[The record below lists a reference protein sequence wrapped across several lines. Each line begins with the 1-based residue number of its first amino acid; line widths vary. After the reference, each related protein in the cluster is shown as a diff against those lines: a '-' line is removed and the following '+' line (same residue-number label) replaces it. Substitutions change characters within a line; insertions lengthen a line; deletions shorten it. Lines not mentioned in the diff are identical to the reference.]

1 MGFRLFNRG
10 WIAAAVVFVTP
21 LMAFGYYASH
31 PENLGINVTTALSG
45 VGSVHGR
52 HVPATPVREKRMTI
66 AREAEHLFSAPIKG
80 PRADRY
86 MMLTR
91 SERGM
96 QPPSAKVTRVAKAPI
111 QADMTVTGS
120 LPDPAPSAAAPA
132 MPQRTARADLQL
144 GGLQSESFGAFP
156 RIPIAE
162 RTGASLFMS
171 MLTPAMTQQDAK
183 EAALNGAEGSTEL
196 PSRKKNGKRLAFK
209 GETETEYQARQR
221 RCLATAIYFEARGE
235 PIQGQLAVAQV
246 VMNRVRSSLY
256 PDTICGVVYQGQHRR
271 TGCQFSFTCDGIAD
285 VARDKE
291 RWRLANELALK
302 VTQGETFL
310 GDIGH
315 ATHYHANYVSPRW
328 RRQLNRIKKVGAHI
342 FYKVKGEQIED
353 VLKEESPARGLALAK
368 SG

>member
-1 MGFRLFNRG
+1 MGFRLFNRR
-10 WIAAAVVFVTP
+10 WIAAVMVFVSP

-31 PENLGINVTTALSG
+31 PENLGITVTTALSG
-45 VGSVHGR
+45 VGSAHAR
-52 HVPATPVREKRMTI
+52 HALEGSAGERRVAIP
-66 AREAEHLFSAPIKG
+66 REAEHLFSGPFKG

-86 MMLTR
+86 MTLTR
-91 SERGM
+91 SERGL
-96 QPPSAKVTRVAKAPI
+96 QPVAGKITKVAKAPI
-111 QADMTVTGS
+111 KADMTITGS
-120 LPDPAPSAAAPA
+120 IPATAP
-132 MPQRTARADLQL
+132 MPVATAIPRRTARADLPFRN
-144 GGLQSESFGAFP
+144 QSLETFGIVP

-171 MLTPAMTQQDAK
+171 MLTQAKPPADQE
-183 EAALNGAEGSTEL
+183 EAARNAAEGETDL
-196 PSRKKNGKRLAFK
+196 PSRKKNNKRLAFK

-271 TGCQFSFTCDGIAD
+271 TGCQFSFTCDGRAD

-291 RWRLANELALK
+291 RWRIANELALK

-328 RRQLNRIKKVGAHI
+328 RRELNRIKKVGAHI

-353 VLKEESPARGLALAK
+353 VLKQENPARGLALAK
-368 SG
+368 NG

>member
-1 MGFRLFNRG
+1 MGFRLFNRR
-10 WIAAAVVFVTP
+10 WFAAAMVFVSP

-31 PENLGINVTTALSG
+31 PENLGIAVTAALSG
-45 VGSVHGR
+45 VGSAHGR
-52 HVPATPVREKRMTI
+52 TAFVGSAVEKRVAI
-66 AREAEHLFSAPIKG
+66 AREAEHLFSGPFKG

-86 MMLTR
+86 MTLTR
-91 SERGM
+91 SERGL
-96 QPPSAKVTRVAKAPI
+96 QPLAGKTTKVAKAPV

-120 LPDPAPSAAAPA
+120 LPNPAPRPVALA
-132 MPQRTARADLQL
+132 MPQRMARAEIPLRDLN
-144 GGLQSESFGAFP
+144 SETFSMVP

-171 MLTPAMTQQDAK
+171 LLTRATPQVDPK
-183 EAALNGAEGSTEL
+183 EAERNAAEGETEL
-196 PSRKKNGKRLAFK
+196 PSRKKTNKRLAFK

-271 TGCQFSFTCDGIAD
+271 TGCQFSFTCDGRAD

-291 RWRLANELALK
+291 RWRIANELALK

-328 RRQLNRIKKVGAHI
+328 RRELNRIKKVGAHI

-353 VLKEESPARGLALAK
+353 ILKEKSPARGLALAK

>member
-1 MGFRLFNRG
+1 MGFRLISRKWWF
-10 WIAAAVVFVTP
+10 AAAVMVAPV
-21 LMAFGYYASH
+21 MGFGYYAGH
-31 PENLGINVTTALSG
+31 PEHLGITVTATLSG

-52 HVPATPVREKRMTI
+52 YIPEPTLHAAREKI
-66 AREAEHLFSAPIKG
+66 PREAEHLFHGPFRG

-86 MMLTR
+86 LMLTR
-91 SERGM
+91 SERGL
-96 QPPSAKVTRVAKAPI
+96 QPERETKIAKART

-120 LPDPAPSAAAPA
+120 IPDEKPGQVSSDEPEEATHVALPLNALPAGQQPEKFGLLPA
-132 MPQRTARADLQL
+132 
-144 GGLQSESFGAFP
+144 
-156 RIPIAE
+156 IPVAE
-162 RTGASLFMS
+162 RTSASLFLS
-171 MLTPAMTQQDAK
+171 MLSRTSLSEDAEPDK
-183 EAALNGAEGSTEL
+183 ESLQL
-196 PSRKKNGKRLAFK
+196 PDNHKNKGRLAFK
-209 GETETEYQARQR
+209 GESETEYQARQR

-256 PDTICGVVYQGQHRR
+256 PDTICGVVYQGQLRR
-271 TGCQFSFTCDGIAD
+271 TGCQFSFTCDGRAD
-285 VARDKE
+285 VPKDKE

-310 GDIGH
+310 GDIGY

-328 RRQLNRIKKVGAHI
+328 RWGLNKIKKVGQHI

-353 VLKEESPARGLALAK
+353 VLKDENPARGLALSS

>member
-10 WIAAAVVFVTP
+10 WISAAAVFVAP
-21 LMAFGYYASH
+21 MIAFGYYASH
-31 PENLGINVTTALSG
+31 PENLGITVTTALSG

-52 HVPATPVREKRMTI
+52 HVPAGPVGEKRMAI
-66 AREAEHLFSAPIKG
+66 AREAEHLFNGPFKG

-86 MMLTR
+86 LTLTR
-91 SERGM
+91 SERGL
-96 QPPSAKVTRVAKAPI
+96 QTAAANTKVAKAPI

-120 LPDPAPSAAAPA
+120 IPGSVPRPVLAA
-132 MPQRTARADLQL
+132 QRTARADLQL
-144 GGLQSESFGAFP
+144 SAPLPDTLSTYP

-162 RTGASLFMS
+162 RTGASLFMN
-171 MLTPAMTQQDAK
+171 MLAQTFQPEDPDSV
-183 EAALNGAEGSTEL
+183 AEGETEL
-196 PSRKKNGKRLAFK
+196 PSAKKTNKRLAFK
-209 GETETEYQARQR
+209 GETENEYQTRQR

-235 PIQGQLAVAQV
+235 PVEGQIAVAQV

-271 TGCQFSFTCDGIAD
+271 TGCQFSFTCDGKAD
-285 VARDKE
+285 VAKDKE
-291 RWRLANELALK
+291 RWRLANEIAYEF
-302 VTQGETFL
+302 TQGETFL

-328 RRQLNRIKKVGAHI
+328 RWSLNRIKKVGQHI
-342 FYKVKGEQIED
+342 FYKVKGDQIED
-353 VLKEESPARGLALAK
+353 VLKEESPARGLAFSK